1 MGEYESSS
9 LGRLSRREESERK
22 VGSEA
27 LDSRNELYHLE
38 FSSETSIG
46 YLPNPH
52 PYLDYPMDLAPRPQ
66 EEEEDGEPPGYRS
79 PGAQDSETD
88 HSGDTAVNS
97 LTPLRLSP
105 VSGTLRPNRL
115 GPDGDI
121 ELGGVHN
128 PPMARTWVSNWLS
141 QPRSPLGKPVLSFRS
156 SRRSC

>member
-9 LGRLSRREESERK
+9 LGRLSRLEESERK
-22 VGSEA
+22 VGPEA
-27 LDSRNELYHLE
+27 LESGNELYQLE

-52 PYLDYPMDLAPRPQ
+52 PYLNYAMDFTPRPQ
-66 EEEEDGEPPGYRS
+66 EEGENGEPPGYQS
-79 PGAQDSETD
+79 PGARDSDTD

-105 VSGTLRPNRL
+105 VSGMLRPNRL
-115 GPDGDI
+115 GPDGDV

-128 PPMARTWVSNWLS
+128 PPTARTWVSNWLS
-141 QPRSPLGKPVLSFRS
+141 QPRSPLGELVPSFQS
-156 SRRSC
+156 SRLSC